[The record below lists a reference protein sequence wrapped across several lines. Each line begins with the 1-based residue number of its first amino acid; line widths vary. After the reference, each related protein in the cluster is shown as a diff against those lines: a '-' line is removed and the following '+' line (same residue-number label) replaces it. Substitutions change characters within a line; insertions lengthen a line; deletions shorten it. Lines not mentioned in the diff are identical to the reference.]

1 MSWIFFSPRGPPP
14 INPEGRAGWESL
26 RQPWPEGLEG
36 WGQRVASSFVFLNGA
51 SKSDGL
57 MRLESQGG
65 NFPGSIQ
72 VVSPL
77 CLAL

>member
-1 MSWIFFSPRGPPP
+1 MFFSPHGPPP
-14 INPEGRAGWESL
+14 VDPRGKAGWKSL
-26 RQPWPEGLEG
+26 RQPWPEGLKG
-36 WGQRVASSFVFLNGA
+36 LGQRVASSFVFLDGA

-57 MRLESQGG
+57 MGLESQGG